1 MLAFTCFYNLSCLWF
16 GWLAAWQCTV
26 GTISFSCRSA
36 RHLWSSRLFW
46 SSHFPPL
53 DLYLR
58 CCVGSSPESEAAS
71 CFKHRHPLRTAGHL
85 MQRKAGGNGGNLC
98 LRFCAI
104 CAAGDAQLQAHP
116 IPRMSIIAHQCRTVR
131 SGVVHEVDCGYYG
144 YLWLSMADRPRS

>member
-1 MLAFTCFYNLSCLWF
+1 
-16 GWLAAWQCTV
+16 
-26 GTISFSCRSA
+26 
-36 RHLWSSRLFW
+36 
-46 SSHFPPL
+46 
-53 DLYLR
+53 
-58 CCVGSSPESEAAS
+58 
-71 CFKHRHPLRTAGHL
+71 

-144 YLWLSMADRPRS
+144 YL